1 MLTGETCF
9 TDSWYIYIYIYHYYR
24 HIYFGHLSFTAE
36 PSLTRPRMTS
46 AKNTWKLKKLT
57 SFISSFPL
65 HSSCLSAAWSPR
77 KSPTLDAPTT
87 ITASEYGF
95 KYSLLI
101 QDFPHLVRDA
111 HEVRI
116 HLAAS
121 PLRPLRAISFWRG
134 NLPSKF
140 DGKHSPGK
148 MAGHIF

>member
-1 MLTGETCF
+1 
-9 TDSWYIYIYIYHYYR
+9 
-24 HIYFGHLSFTAE
+24 
-36 PSLTRPRMTS
+36 MTS
-46 AKNTWKLKKLT
+46 AKDTWKLKKLM
-57 SFISSFPL
+57 SFISLTFQL
-65 HSSCLSAAWSPR
+65 LVSCLEPR